1 MTTRMQDAVAALKA
15 ALVTVEQL
23 DKRVYE
29 DPSAT
34 VPGISAVITPPTLTW
49 GAYGGSAPTDAT
61 FVVHL
66 VVPFDEYATARLFEL
81 VEPVVTAIE
90 ADPLFA
96 VVSAS
101 PGLLQQGGTQL
112 PTYALTVDVGL

>member
-23 DKRVYE
+23 EGQVYE
-29 DPSAT
+29 DPGIT
-34 VPGISAVITPPTLTW
+34 VPGVGAVITPPSLTW
-49 GAYGGSAPTDAT
+49 GTYGGSAPTDAT

-66 VVPFDEYATARLFEL
+66 VVPFDEYATTRLFEL
-81 VEPVVTAIE
+81 VEPAVAAIE
-90 ADPLFA
+90 TNPLFA

-101 PGLLQQGGTQL
+101 PGLLQQGGAQL

>member
-1 MTTRMQDAVAALKA
+1 MTTRMQDAVTALKA
-15 ALVTVEQL
+15 ALKTVEQL
-23 DKRVYE
+23 DGRVYE
-29 DPSAT
+29 DPGAT
-34 VPGISAVITPPTLTW
+34 VSSVGAVITPPTVAW
-49 GAYGGSAPTDAT
+49 DSFARSAPTEAT

-66 VVPFDEYATARLFEL
+66 VVPLDEYATARLYDL
-81 VEPVVTAIE
+81 VEPVVDAIE

-96 VVSAS
+96 VASAS

>member
-1 MTTRMQDAVAALKA
+1 MTSIQDAVAALKT
-15 ALVTVEQL
+15 ALLTVDAL

-29 DPSAT
+29 DPGTT
-34 VPGISAVITPPTLTW
+34 VTGVGVVITPPTVAWDSFGQST
-49 GAYGGSAPTDAT
+49 PTEAT

-66 VVPFDEYATARLFEL
+66 VVPFDQYATARLYEL
-81 VEPVVTAIE
+81 VEPVRNAIE

-96 VVSAS
+96 VASAS